1 MNERAFQA
9 KLKLF
14 IKILKR
20 EQKFLVLDDGE
31 SLNGIVP
38 QKEDFLPI
46 FDKYTG
52 EIGDKTKM
60 LIQEIQ
66 ELQETNLLLT
76 QQALAYQKKMMDTI
90 QHSLEKQENTYVD
103 KHRTQSQPK
112 REDIPAAIVD
122 QSF

>member
-1 MNERAFQA
+1 MNEKAFQA

-46 FDKYTG
+46 FEKYTG

-103 KHRTQSQPK
+103 QHRAQSQPK